1 MAKGLPRTKASTT
14 SISSTSTTS
23 LHQQQL
29 TKIATEN
36 TAASDPVPTLH
47 PFRTEEWIKRLP
59 LTVLGQKIVSATTME
74 FAAKGVLG
82 ARVAEITRQA
92 GTSDPAFYRYFA
104 SIKHAALFIM
114 GEYYWTPLN
123 LRLSHYQQ
131 ISNDAA
137 RLFEAVVQS
146 LIQST
151 ADDPT
156 RPWLAESQVFRI
168 VVAEMRNP
176 FLLPEAAW
184 DQGYINFIQKLTGI
198 IELGQQQG
206 VFGGGIPPKVI
217 AQSLVI
223 TLHGLLLQKTL
234 EGQSSTDYHA
244 EVTAIA
250 KRLVELK
257 LLTNQSQ

>member
-1 MAKGLPRTKASTT
+1 MAKDLSRQQQSPLPTSIRRKKRLTTT
-14 SISSTSTTS
+14 ST
-23 LHQQQL
+23 Q
-29 TKIATEN
+29 N
-36 TAASDPVPTLH
+36 VPTATSIDTLR
-47 PFRTEEWIKRLP
+47 PYRTEEWIKRLP
-59 LTVLGQKIVSATTME
+59 LTALGQKIVSATTME

-104 SIKHAALFIM
+104 SIKQAALFIM
-114 GEYYWTPLN
+114 GEYYWAPLN

-131 ISNDAA
+131 ISNDALQ
-137 RLFEAVVQS
+137 LFEAVVQS

-184 DQGYINFIQKLTGI
+184 DIGYINFIQKLTGI
-198 IELGQQQG
+198 IELGQQQE
-206 VFGGGIPPKVI
+206 VFLVGIAPKII
-217 AQSLVI
+217 AQSLVL

-234 EGQSSTDYHA
+234 DGQTPAEHYA
-244 EVTAIA
+244 EVTAVA
-250 KRLVELK
+250 KRLVGLK
-257 LLTNQSQ
+257 LFTEN